1 MKDLKRILKEVKEE
15 FCRMNNPDFDK
26 EQQERDLYEFLDNY
40 TELSDEALDS
50 IAKWSSEHADELR
63 DVIEDMSQWK

>member
-1 MKDLKRILKEVKEE
+1 
-15 FCRMNNPDFDK
+15 MNNPDFDK